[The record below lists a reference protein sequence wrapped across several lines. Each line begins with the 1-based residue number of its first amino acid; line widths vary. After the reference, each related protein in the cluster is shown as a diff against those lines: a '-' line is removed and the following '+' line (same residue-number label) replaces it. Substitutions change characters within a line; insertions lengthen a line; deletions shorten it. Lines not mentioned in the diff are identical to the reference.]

1 MNEAKPDD
9 SDESVETSPPTYWN
23 SGYWITTTP
32 LPPITN
38 LPGADKEVLCQFLG
52 FFEAFR
58 MLLFTLLWGAN
69 MEFLSNAEK
78 HVASELRE
86 EIERQRNS
94 SSDRKYMEM
103 DPTQANAIVR
113 NATSYEEI
121 VKDNVVMVNTLKM
134 LKVFEGIQA
143 IHNEIM
149 VGLSKA
155 KNSISKETAES
166 EKEFFKSFENMK
178 EPSYDD
184 ILNLSNDL
192 ERQLKHRYQCSN
204 SLILRKL
211 L

>member
-1 MNEAKPDD
+1 
-9 SDESVETSPPTYWN
+9 
-23 SGYWITTTP
+23 
-32 LPPITN
+32 
-38 LPGADKEVLCQFLG
+38 
-52 FFEAFR
+52 

-184 ILNLSNDL
+184 ILNLLNDL